1 MNYRQQKNAMQN
13 SLKKRTGEE
22 EALQKAI
29 AMASRKSK
37 NELMAEMAYK
47 KVYKQPKPSVSALEH
62 LGEIKTI
69 RQNMLTSREGIAGK
83 EARRLKR
90 LENENIKNS
99 QIVFERKDKIDT
111 SKINESEESIRYNSS
126 CLKREANQTDLKNLR
141 EQKVALSLFKHKVDP
156 NKSSLT
162 SADLAPAV
170 YLTTKSTNNSSIR
183 NLLSQIK
190 SSIKKINSRIEDEN
204 FSKKFGIP
212 LENNFTTP
220 ATHTLN
226 ASKNK
231 SYKGQ
236 FRALNAGKIIPN
248 QSSRRQ

>member
-1 MNYRQQKNAMQN
+1 MNYRQQKNAIRN
-13 SLKKRTGEE
+13 SLKNRTGAE
-22 EALQKAI
+22 EALQKEI

-37 NELMAEMAYK
+37 NELIAKMAYQE
-47 KVYKQPKPSVSALEH
+47 VYEQPKPSVSALEH
-62 LGEIKTI
+62 LGKIKTI

-90 LENENIKNS
+90 LENEKIKNS

-111 SKINESEESIRYNSS
+111 SKINESEESIRYNSNR
-126 CLKREANQTDLKNLR
+126 LKRETNQTDLKNLR
-141 EQKVALSLFKHKVDP
+141 EQKAALSLFRHKVDP
-156 NKSSLT
+156 DKSSLT
-162 SADLAPAV
+162 SADLAPAI

-183 NLLSQIK
+183 NLVSQIK

-204 FSKKFGIP
+204 LSKKLGIQ
-212 LENNFTTP
+212 LKNNFTNP

-226 ASKNK
+226 ASKNN

-236 FRALNAGKIIPN
+236 FRALNAGKIIPK